1 MMKRFLPLL
10 LGLALSAPLIGD
22 FTPPLTAKAADA
34 PSEGT
39 VQHSFA
45 YEAQN
50 IHAKYIQDQVPANI
64 TEEYRDTVATN
75 YQQNTVPD
83 LYDKNASYS
92 RIVVDAPASGDYI
105 LDVSTYNANA
115 NLSLWVYVN
124 SYGNKTST
132 SLSGA
137 GWWVKEKLEYS
148 PLTVTL
154 EEGVNVIVLQWNH
167 WGNLVT
173 FALDDRLTL
182 KDFGSTEEGVY
193 NQADFAWNCVW
204 VENPQETLWNPDL
217 YPEFTYIKQDG
228 SAEYEGAAELI
239 FTPASDSY
247 SLDLDIQVDVSA
259 GLESSLAFAIDG
271 GTRQTYVFQTP
282 EIGTEA
288 TIHLPSWFLEDIGY
302 EPGRENDL
310 RITQT
315 DGTQQIRVL
324 GLSESTVVDAR
335 PGETTDHVISGDE
348 LKSSVLVKGRS
359 LAIEEGIALD
369 WSGSGIAFDI
379 TGGGDV
385 RASFNALS
393 NTMNTRFAVEIDGEF
408 TGYAA
413 PTENALIATGLSE
426 ETHRIELTKTSEA
439 NGGLTNLLSITVGE
453 GTTIAPASEKDTKM
467 LFLGGSIIC
476 GNQMDENGD
485 EDQYQAFANLLAKAW
500 DADYQV
506 VAASGRGL
514 IQGTLGESGWAADN
528 TKQIGHIWTKTSYF
542 RDSEAE
548 YAVDSYVP
556 DAIVL
561 NVGNNDIGQCEK
573 FGNTEGDVAAEC
585 AKFIEETLLVKYP
598 NAKVIF
604 AWGIGTT
611 HSDTATAAFQSAIE
625 GIESP
630 NVSFVNF
637 DPQIQGQG
645 GHPSYYQHDYIAS
658 VISETL
664 AEMTSEEDPYVRK
677 YCWQSQEF
685 EDATIKNS
693 PNAKLH
699 VYPETKGQNWSGNAY
714 YGDLSNFS
722 GTIDEILPDG
732 SNVGHAEFTFTV
744 DRDGLYN
751 LQLGY
756 ATSATVDIAYNADG
770 GDFLLAEGLGTNDW
784 CGGHGHYANL
794 PIVLTAGTHV
804 IRVTAP
810 IGDGWANYDYLNL
823 LYVAESEVVAEADAW
838 AESFMSTTG
847 PLCEDV
853 TLGSIASFPEETWT
867 ELADS
872 YALLSDEAKN
882 LLVGAPDYEDMRAR
896 YGQIQPKYGYED
908 FLKTPLGHEVE
919 KAAFYAPMDANP
931 FVEDMLWWILP
942 AALVALALLGG
953 SAYYIRKR
961 RTR

>member
-1 MMKRFLPLL
+1 MVEHSAFWDTQAVHTRLILDKIPDSVSVEWPNTI
-10 LGLALSAPLIGD
+10 AVDTEASSAPALD
-22 FTPPLTAKAADA
+22 STTA
-34 PSEGT
+34 
-39 VQHSFA
+39 SFF
-45 YEAQN
+45 
-50 IHAKYIQDQVPANI
+50 
-64 TEEYRDTVATN
+64 
-75 YQQNTVPD
+75 
-83 LYDKNASYS
+83 
-92 RIVVDAPASGDYI
+92 RIVVEAPSAGIYSI
-105 LDVSTYNANA
+105 ELSTFSATWQMP
-115 NLSLWVYVN
+115 LMVYVN
-124 SYGNKTST
+124 GGTGKAASLNST
-132 SLSGA
+132 T
-137 GWWVKEKLEYS
+137 WWQEGKLEYS
-148 PLTVTL
+148 SINVSLS
-154 EEGVNVIVLQWNH
+154 EGRNVIIIQYYKY
-167 WGNLVT
+167 GNIVTYSLPEALSLV
-173 FALDDRLTL
+173 
-182 KDFGSTEEGVY
+182 DFGSDEPGIY
-193 NQADFAWNCVW
+193 NQADFVFGECRQIEGTDLFDANAPITYGDLRYNTGNWEWKGTAGLRFTPLDTTRSLDVDVSVTGSGLEGTLGVKLNDGDIFNVTFPIDEDTVHIPSYTLEEHGW
-204 VENPQETLWNPDL
+204 KAGEENEIFFLNPVSGQTLSILGMSESIVSDAKPG
-217 YPEFTYIKQDG
+217 EGKV
-228 SAEYEGAAELI
+228 YEGA
-239 FTPASDSY
+239 
-247 SLDLDIQVDVSA
+247 
-259 GLESSLAFAIDG
+259 
-271 GTRQTYVFQTP
+271 
-282 EIGTEA
+282 
-288 TIHLPSWFLEDIGY
+288 
-302 EPGRENDL
+302 
-310 RITQT
+310 
-315 DGTQQIRVL
+315 
-324 GLSESTVVDAR
+324 
-335 PGETTDHVISGDE
+335 E
-348 LKSSVLVKGRS
+348 LKSSILVKGRS
-359 LAIEEGIALD
+359 LEIEEGIALD

-413 PTENALIATGLSE
+413 PTENALLATGLSE

-453 GTTIAPASEKDTKM
+453 GATIAPASEKETKM
-467 LFLGGSIIC
+467 LFLGGSIVC

-528 TKQIGHIWTKTSYF
+528 TKQISHIWTKTSYF

-677 YCWQSQEF
+677 YYWQSQEF

-853 TLGSIASFPEETWT
+853 TLGSIASFPEDTWT

-953 SAYYIRKR
+953 SAYYAKKR
-961 RTR
+961 RAR

>member
-10 LGLALSAPLIGD
+10 LGLALAAPVIGD
-22 FTPPLTAKAADA
+22 FTPPLTARAADA

-39 VQHSFA
+39 VLHSFA
-45 YEAQN
+45 YDAQN
-50 IHAKYIQDQVPANI
+50 IHAKYIQDKVPATV

-75 YQQNTVPD
+75 YQQNSVPD
-83 LYDKNASYS
+83 LYHENASYA
-92 RIVVDAPASGDYI
+92 RIVVEAPAAGDYT
-105 LDVSTYNANA
+105 LDVSTYDANA
-115 NLSLWVYVN
+115 NLSVWLYVN
-124 SYGNKTST
+124 TYEAKTST

-137 GWWVKEKLEYS
+137 GWWIKDKLEYS

-154 EEGVNVIVLQWNH
+154 EEGANVIVLQWNH

-173 FALDDRLTL
+173 FGLDDRLTL

-193 NQADFAWNCVW
+193 NQADFAWNCTW
-204 VENPQETLWNPDL
+204 VENPQESLWNAEI
-217 YPEFTYIKQDG
+217 YPEFTYLKQDG

-271 GTRQTYVFQTP
+271 GTRQTYAFQTP

-335 PGETTDHVISGDE
+335 PGETTDRVISGDE
-348 LKSSVLVKGRS
+348 LKSSILVKGRS
-359 LAIEEGIALD
+359 LNIEEGIALD
-369 WSGSGIAFDI
+369 WSGAGIAFDI

-439 NGGLTNLLSITVGE
+439 NGGLTDLLSLTVSE
-453 GTTIAPASEKDTKM
+453 GATIAPAPEKERKM
-467 LFLGGSIIC
+467 LFLGGSIVC
-476 GNQMDENGD
+476 GNQMDADKVEN
-485 EDQYQAFANLLAKAW
+485 QYQAFATLLSKAW

-528 TKQIGHIWTKTSYF
+528 TRQIGHIWTKTSYF
-542 RDSEAE
+542 RDNEAE
-548 YAVDSYVP
+548 YDVDSYVP

-561 NVGNNDIGQCEK
+561 NVGNNDIGQCET
-573 FGNTEGDVAAEC
+573 FGNTEEEVAAEC
-585 AKFIEETLLVKYP
+585 AAFIEDILLTKYP
-598 NAKVIF
+598 DTKVIF

-611 HSDTATAAFQSAIE
+611 HSETATSAFQSAIE
-625 GIESP
+625 GIESD
-630 NVSFVNF
+630 NVAFVNF

-645 GHPSYYQHDYIAS
+645 GHPSYYQHDRIAS
-658 VISETL
+658 VLSETL
-664 AEMTSEEDPYVRK
+664 AGMTSEEDPYVRK
-677 YCWQSQEF
+677 YDWQSQEF

-699 VYPETKGQNWSGNAY
+699 VYPETNGQNWSGNAY

-744 DRDGLYN
+744 ERDGLYN

-770 GDFLLAEGLGTNDW
+770 GDFILAEGLGTGDW
-784 CGGHGHYANL
+784 CGGHGRYANL

-804 IRVTAP
+804 IRITAP

-838 AESFMSTTG
+838 AESFMSVTG

-853 TLGSIASFPEETWT
+853 VLGDAASFPEDTWE

-908 FLKTPLGHEVE
+908 FLRTPLGHEVE
-919 KAAFYAPMDANP
+919 KAAFHAPVDGSP
-931 FVEDMLWWILP
+931 FAQDLLWWILP
-942 AALVALALLGG
+942 AGLLALALIGG
-953 SAYYIRKR
+953 SAYYVKKR